1 MATASRVC
9 VGVAC
14 VCVLMLV
21 TASCHRTPSVCAHY
35 PTCAGYPL
43 CVSHRDSPRCL
54 RAVSCGVTGPVSV
67 CLSHTV
73 TLCVTQ
79 VSACL
84 TATQNPACVTPRV
97 PQRHVR
103 VTTTPPHTPQPCSDS
118 HGALRSAASRHP
130 HATAPCA
137 RQLGVCVG
145 GQTAAGGS
153 GGRERRLRPCP
164 AGLAGSGPARQRGG
178 RRRRR

>member
-1 MATASRVC
+1 MC
-9 VGVAC
+9 VHTTPHVLAVPC
-14 VCVLMLV
+14 VCPTETVPG
-21 TASCHRTPSVCAHY
+21 ASELCP
-35 PTCAGYPL
+35 AG
-43 CVSHRDSPRCL
+43 
-54 RAVSCGVTGPVSV
+54 SV

-103 VTTTPPHTPQPCSDS
+103 VTATLPHTPQPCSDS

-137 RQLGVCVG
+137 RELGVCVG

-153 GGRERRLRPCP
+153 AGRERRLRPCP